1 MTDTRSTGQEI
12 QTEVLG
18 AVRKSEEMLADA
30 IKLWADAVQS
40 IMPSIPM
47 PNLPSSE
54 KLYKPEEFVAG
65 AYDFAEQM
73 LISQRKFTE
82 SWLEATRSQRKFTE
96 GLLEATRS
104 QRKFAESCLEATK
117 PLLGAVNGTPA
128 KKGATR

>member
-30 IKLWADAVQS
+30 IKLWADTVQS

-47 PNLPSSE
+47 PNLLYTD

-65 AYDFAEQM
+65 VYDFAEQM

-82 SWLEATRSQRKFTE
+82 SWLEATRSQAKVTE
-96 GLLEATRS
+96 GLLKAARS
-104 QRKFAESCLEATK
+104 QRKFAESWLEATK
-117 PLLGAVNGTPA
+117 PLFGAVNGIAA